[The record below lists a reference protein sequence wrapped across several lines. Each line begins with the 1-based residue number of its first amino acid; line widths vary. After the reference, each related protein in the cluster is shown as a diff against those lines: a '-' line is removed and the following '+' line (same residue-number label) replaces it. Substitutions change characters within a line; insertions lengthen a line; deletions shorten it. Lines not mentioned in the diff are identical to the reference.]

1 MQIFSLPRR
10 ERLVN
15 KIKKES
21 YTKNEI
27 MFKNRPLNTYNVIM
41 WISLCMRPKIDPQT
55 KIGVP
60 RLVQSSTKRYKGKR
74 LKNLLLKKNNATCS
88 CVYYVSILTST
99 YFHTKVTVTFFNTF
113 WNYK

>member
-21 YTKNEI
+21 YAKNEI

-41 WISLCMRPKIDPQT
+41 WISLCMRPKI
-55 KIGVP
+55 V
-60 RLVQSSTKRYKGKR
+60 
-74 LKNLLLKKNNATCS
+74 
-88 CVYYVSILTST
+88 
-99 YFHTKVTVTFFNTF
+99 
-113 WNYK
+113 